1 MFSDGVVELVEA
13 GVIDNSMKNLH
24 PGRMVATFAA
34 DISKGGRSTIAM
46 PSTTSNGKISKI
58 VPYLD
63 QGAAVTTSRND
74 VEYVVTEY
82 GVANLR
88 YHTVRDRAKA
98 LIGISHPKFRDELW
112 DAFEKR
118 FNAKAER
125 QSG

>member
-24 PGRMVATFAA
+24 PGRMVATFA
-34 DISKGGRSTIAM
+34 
-46 PSTTSNGKISKI
+46 
-58 VPYLD
+58 
-63 QGAAVTTSRND
+63 AAVTTSRND